1 MVVAQARDLFCS
13 DGRGLCHST
22 GYLYIDN
29 LIYHLVFPKFIHSA
43 TFQILSFLSIS
54 IEKK

>member
-1 MVVAQARDLFCS
+1 MVVTQARDLFCS
-13 DGRGLCHST
+13 DRRGLCHST